1 MFSLSL
7 WWGNCLDLHGGWG
20 EGGDLL
26 LHPVGDAGVHGGPSG
41 EDNVG
46 VEVLPDVHVAL
57 HDRVEGG
64 LVHPAALH
72 PDEGRLEERLGS
84 PEPLVSNCDHLE
96 VEILILS
103 RWLIL
108 NLPVGKLV
116 RLLERGRRCCGGHL
130 LLKVERDV
138 AELLLDVPHDLPLG
152 GGGEAV
158 ASLSQEGHQLVCQIT
173 ASKVEPENYIIIV
186 IIYCWTLCP

>member
-7 WWGNCLDLHGGWG
+7 WWGNCLDLHGGGG

-26 LHPVGDAGVHGGPSG
+26 LHPVGDAGVHGGASG

-72 PDEGRLEERLGS
+72 PDERGLEQGLWR
-84 PEPLVSNCDHLE
+84 PEPLVADCD
-96 VEILILS
+96 
-103 RWLIL
+103 
-108 NLPVGKLV
+108 NL
-116 RLLERGRRCCGGHL
+116 
-130 LLKVERDV
+130 RDY
-138 AELLLDVPHDLPLG
+138 
-152 GGGEAV
+152 
-158 ASLSQEGHQLVCQIT
+158 
-173 ASKVEPENYIIIV
+173 K
-186 IIYCWTLCP
+186 